1 MYQNVLSGS
10 TVFNVPE
17 LITRQSLYY
26 QDQIFKNALFFQTG
40 VNLKYFTKYNSNG
53 YDPVLAEFYVQN
65 EQEIGGFPVIH
76 YGIV

>member
-26 QDQIFKNALFFQTG
+26 QDQIFKTLCFS
-40 VNLKYFTKYNSNG
+40 K
-53 YDPVLAEFYVQN
+53 
-65 EQEIGGFPVIH
+65 QELT
-76 YGIV
+76 